1 MFLLIMINSGL
12 GGLAALISVK
22 FSVRY
27 KVKFGI
33 TDIVV
38 DLRILQG
45 TKPDITRF
53 FLLKYF
59 RLPQRIILD
68 IGEFAPADQLPVFT
82 VS

>member
-22 FSVRY
+22 WSVRY

-53 FLLKYF
+53 FLLKYY
-59 RLPQRIILD
+59 RLPHGIIPD
-68 IGEFAPADQLPVFT
+68 VGEFPPADQFPVFM
-82 VS
+82 VG